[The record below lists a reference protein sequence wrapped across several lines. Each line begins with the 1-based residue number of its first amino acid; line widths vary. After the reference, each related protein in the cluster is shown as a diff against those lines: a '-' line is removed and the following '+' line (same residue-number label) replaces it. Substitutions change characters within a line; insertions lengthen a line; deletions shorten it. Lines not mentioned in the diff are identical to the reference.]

1 MKLIKKIY
9 KIFFLELAKMQE
21 SPLCEHS
28 LKWKLKKT
36 TTTNKQTNKKND
48 QV

>member
-28 LKWKLKKT
+28 LKWKLKQKKN
-36 TTTNKQTNKKND
+36 NKQTNKKND